1 MDIRYRILQETFGY
15 TSFRPGQLRLIDAI
29 LSKRDALGILPTG
42 AGKSLCYQ
50 LPALLLPGL
59 TLVLSPLISLM
70 NDQVIA
76 LRRAGIPACCLHSA
90 TSREDYIQ
98 SMQLIHEGRCK
109 LIYIAPERL
118 ANAGFLQQLR
128 QLPISLVVV
137 DEAHCISQ
145 WGHDFRPS
153 YRRIPSVIE
162 TLSPRPIV
170 AAFTATATVRVR
182 RDIASCLHL
191 QQPEQVVTS
200 FDRPNLYFDVLHADD
215 KDAALLRFV
224 KQQTAFP
231 GIVYCATRKS
241 AEHTA
246 HLLTENGIAALA
258 YHAGMSAEARSE
270 SQAAFLHDQIS
281 VLCATNA
288 FGMGINKPNVRFV
301 VHYQMPADVENYY
314 QEAGR
319 AGRDGAPAHCLL
331 LFSEKDFSLQ
341 EFFIQR
347 DPDNPA
353 LTDEEVMQLRL
364 EKSRRLQKMRQ
375 YALSDRCLRAHIL
388 DYFGERTA
396 DFCGHCCNCAAAS
409 EVKDVTVEA
418 QKLLSCVYRV
428 KEQADADTIHAIL
441 QGRQTSLIQRKHWE
455 TLSTF
460 GLLPDTSDEELSA
473 LTAHLIHRQYLQES
487 DTGALR
493 LCADAKRV
501 LFQREPVTMN
511 VRANGIHNIRERRA
525 AGHSSDPALY
535 QSLCALRRQL
545 ATRQGV
551 PPAALLTDAALETIC
566 QTRPTSESKLFSISG
581 VNAAKLRRYSQKI
594 LDQIA
599 HGTKTE

>member
-15 TSFRPGQLRLIDAI
+15 PSFRPGQLRLIDAI
-29 LSKRDALGILPTG
+29 LSQRDALGILPTG

-50 LPALLLPGL
+50 LPALLLSGL

-76 LRRAGIPACCLHSA
+76 LRKLGISACCLHSA
-90 TSREDYIQ
+90 VSRAEYAQ
-98 SMQLIHEGRCK
+98 SMRLIREGRCK

-118 ANAGFLQQLR
+118 TNASFLQQLR
-128 QLPISLVVV
+128 HLPISLVVV

-153 YRRIPSVIE
+153 YRRIPSMIE

-182 RDIASCLHL
+182 RDIAACLHL
-191 QQPEQVVTS
+191 HQPEQVVTS
-200 FDRPNLYFDVLHADD
+200 FDRPNLYFDVLHTED
-215 KDAALLRFV
+215 KDASLLRFI
-224 KQQTAFP
+224 KQQRVFP
-231 GIVYCATRKS
+231 GIVYCTTRKA

-246 HLLTENGIAALA
+246 RLLTDQGVPALA
-258 YHAGMSAEARSE
+258 YHAGMSAEMRTE
-270 SQAAFLHDQIS
+270 SQSAFLRDAIS

-301 VHYQMPADVENYY
+301 VHYQMPADLENYY

-319 AGRDGAPAHCLL
+319 AGRDGADAHCLL

-347 DPDNPA
+347 DPDNLE
-353 LTDEEVMQLRL
+353 LTDEEVMRLRI
-364 EKSRRLQKMRQ
+364 EKSRRLQKIRQ
-375 YALSDRCLRAHIL
+375 YALSDCCLRAHIL

-409 EVKDVTVEA
+409 EAKDVTIDA

-428 KEQADADTIHAIL
+428 KEQADVNTIHHIL
-441 QGRQTSLIQRKHWE
+441 QGKCTPVVQRRHWDK
-455 TLSTF
+455 LSTF
-460 GLLPDTSDEELSA
+460 GLMPEASDDELSA
-473 LTAHLIHRQYLQES
+473 LTAHLIHCQYLQEA
-487 DTGALR
+487 DGGTLR

-501 LFQREPVTMN
+501 LFQKQSVVMN
-511 VRANGIHNIRERRA
+511 VRASGITNIRERRA
-525 AGHSSDPALY
+525 ARHSSAPTLY
-535 QSLCALRRQL
+535 QALCALRRQL

-551 PPAALLTDAALETIC
+551 PPSTLLSDSALEALC
-566 QTRPTSESKLFSISG
+566 QNPPSSETELFSYSG
-581 VNAAKLRRYSQKI
+581 VNSSKLKRYGKKI
-594 LDQIA
+594 LSLLNA
-599 HGTKTE
+599 STKTE

>member
-1 MDIRYRILQETFGY
+1 M
-15 TSFRPGQLRLIDAI
+15 
-29 LSKRDALGILPTG
+29 
-42 AGKSLCYQ
+42 
-50 LPALLLPGL
+50 
-59 TLVLSPLISLM
+59 
-70 NDQVIA
+70 
-76 LRRAGIPACCLHSA
+76 
-90 TSREDYIQ
+90 
-98 SMQLIHEGRCK
+98 
-109 LIYIAPERL
+109 
-118 ANAGFLQQLR
+118 QQLR